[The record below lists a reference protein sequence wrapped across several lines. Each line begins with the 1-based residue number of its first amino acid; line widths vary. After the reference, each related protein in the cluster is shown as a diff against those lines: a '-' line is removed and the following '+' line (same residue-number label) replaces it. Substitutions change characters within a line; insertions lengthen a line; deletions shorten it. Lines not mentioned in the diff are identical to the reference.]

1 MCHCASSA
9 RYAINPSAHLKKM
22 YYRNFKNFNVKNVLK
37 EVKNTDFRFN
47 SDNQNENYE
56 LITNAFSNIV
66 ENHAPLKKKFLRG
79 NQVPFM
85 TKEFRKA
92 IYKRRRLRN
101 KFYKIP

>member
-1 MCHCASSA
+1 
-9 RYAINPSAHLKKM
+9 M
-22 YYRNFKNFNVKNVLK
+22 YYRNFKNFNVKNVLE
-37 EVKNTDFRFN
+37 EVKNADFRFN

-92 IYKRRRLRN
+92 IYNRIKLRN
-101 KFYKIP
+101 KTFCKIPSEENEKSYKKQRNKCHNP